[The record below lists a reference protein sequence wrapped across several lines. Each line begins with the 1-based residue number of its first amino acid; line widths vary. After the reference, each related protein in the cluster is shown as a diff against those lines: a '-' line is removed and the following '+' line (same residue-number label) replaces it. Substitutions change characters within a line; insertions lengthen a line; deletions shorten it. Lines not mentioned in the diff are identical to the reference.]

1 MSRLENKVAIVT
13 GAAHGIGR
21 AIAELFAEEGAWV
34 LVADLDDEAGEATV
48 AGIVARGGR
57 AAFRHVDVGDEGQVA
72 VAVAQAEQAGDGR
85 IDVLCNNAAYLG
97 PWHDVASAPAEEW
110 DRCLRTGLLG

>member
-1 MSRLENKVAIVT
+1 MRLHDKIAIVT

-34 LVADLDDEAGEATV
+34 LAADIDDEAGEATV

-57 AAFRHVDVGDEGQVA
+57 AAFRHVDVNGDFGHGFLAPRSSRSIALPPWRGVRTRIARSKTEHTRNSLEVA
-72 VAVAQAEQAGDGR
+72 
-85 IDVLCNNAAYLG
+85 
-97 PWHDVASAPAEEW
+97 P
-110 DRCLRTGLLG
+110 